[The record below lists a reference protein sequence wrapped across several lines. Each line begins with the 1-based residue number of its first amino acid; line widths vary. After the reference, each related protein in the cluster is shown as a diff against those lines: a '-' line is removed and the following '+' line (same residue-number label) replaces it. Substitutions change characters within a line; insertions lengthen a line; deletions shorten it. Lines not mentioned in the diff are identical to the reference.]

1 MKKNIR
7 IIYKRLFIIFL
18 LLSNIKNGYTQ
29 NPVLQPNIPHL
40 NTVMSLTFNKSSK
53 LLASSST
60 DGTIKIWDV
69 STGRVIKT
77 LYGHVKPAKFVKF
90 GKNDILYSASYKEI
104 KAWDIVTGNILFSS
118 EEPTFDISK
127 FVISNDENRMAF
139 IDKNKIRIWD
149 LNTYKEI
156 QNIQI
161 DNILHMASETL
172 EYTKDDLF
180 LMTTAEKA
188 MIFINT
194 KNGKIHRTISGLPK
208 YPDVYISPDNKVI
221 SRNWEKGD
229 KMKTTFLEV
238 SNFRDSSLVMEKE
251 IKINTRIDKINFS
264 PDGKIIYGFSL
275 SSLYAIDGETGTIKD
290 QYPPS
295 KQFIENIVVSSD
307 GLWIATRNNTNGDID
322 FIQTQLKAKIKTN
335 SVNPIWGM
343 DLSKDNSFLAT
354 GGIDAIG
361 IWDLN
366 KMALHGVIPHHGQWT
381 EDIKFI
387 SQSNKLLVGSNS
399 IWPTDKNQL
408 VMYDI
413 PTRSRE
419 KVYPVDKGSIY
430 GIYVCPGE
438 NKFITQGDEILLW
451 DLNAASIIKKY
462 EGPSVRSFSLD
473 VDPAGKNIISND
485 YNGKF
490 YHWDLESGKLIQTS
504 AKGSF
509 SNLTFCNNG
518 KSFIGKSDETLKLF
532 DLAGMKEK
540 LTWKTKHK
548 FIEELCVSDDNKL
561 TATFSNNKVEL
572 WNNTTG
578 ELISALNGS
587 LNKISKL
594 VFSKDGKYLIA
605 SSKEGIVR
613 FWDIKTKME
622 VVSLISSVN
631 GEWLIATPDG
641 YWDSSPKGG
650 ELVSMVDKTQLWSVD
665 QFAIRNNR
673 PDIIM
678 ERLGSKDLTLIK
690 HYNALYKKRLK
701 KFGLAE
707 DNITIDYHVPVA
719 EISNIEIVG
728 KKVNI
733 TTKLE
738 DNKYNL
744 KQFNVFV
751 NDVPLFGAY
760 GKNIAAGKTKVSLT
774 ENIELTSGKN
784 KIEISCLNEKGEE
797 SFRALRYVDYK
808 EKVPSNLYFLG
819 FGVSKYKNPSLNLE
833 YAEKDAKDLA
843 AVFEK
848 MKGGQFANVFVKT
861 ITNEQV
867 TPENIKKAKEF
878 IKNAKPDDTFILFIA
893 GHGMHDRDADATYY
907 YLTSNAD
914 PKNLKA
920 TAADFETIED
930 LLQGIPPRNKLFL
943 MDACESGE
951 IDDEVQTNFIAQ
963 ADVKGVKSRGM
974 KAVKAGVSGASTT
987 ASGTSSTSV
996 PVKRSYLYQKDRY
1009 IYNDLVRRSGAIVF
1023 SSSKGGEL
1031 SYERSDIENG
1041 LFTEYI
1047 MKALTTQEAD
1057 KDNNGIVSTDEL
1069 REYVSSEVG
1078 KASGDLQHP
1087 TVDRD
1092 NIYQKFG
1099 FGVK

>member
-7 IIYKRLFIIFL
+7 IIYKGLFIIFL

-208 YPDVYISPDNKVI
+208 YPDVYISTDNKVI

-238 SNFRDSSLVMEKE
+238 WNFRDSNVVMEKE
-251 IKINTRIDKINFS
+251 IKINQRIDKINFS

-275 SSLYAIDGETGTIKD
+275 SSLYAIDIETGTIKD
-290 QYPPS
+290 QFPLS

-322 FIQTQLKAKIKTN
+322 FIQTQLKAKIKTFT
-335 SVNPIWGM
+335 VNPIWGM
-343 DLSKDNSFLAT
+343 DLSKDNMFLAT

-361 IWDLN
+361 IWDLE
-366 KMALHGVIPHHGQWT
+366 KMAIHGVIPHHGQWT
-381 EDIKFI
+381 EDLKFI
-387 SQSNKLLVGSNS
+387 SRSNKLLVGSNS

-413 PTRSRE
+413 PTRKRE
-419 KVYPVDKGSIY
+419 KTYPVEKGSIY

-438 NKFITQGDEILLW
+438 NKFITQGYEILLW

-578 ELISALNGS
+578 ELISTLNGS

-605 SSKEGIVR
+605 SSTEGIVR

-738 DNKYNL
+738 DSKYNL

-751 NDVPLFGAY
+751 NDVPVY
-760 GKNIAAGKTKVSLT
+760 GSNGKPINGNTINVKD
-774 ENIELTSGKN
+774 EIELTNGNN
-784 KIEISCLNEKGEE
+784 KIEISCINEKGAE
-797 SFRALRYVDYK
+797 SFRALKFLGYNGQNK
-808 EKVPSNLYFLG
+808 GTLYFLG
-819 FGVSKYKNPSLNLE
+819 FGVSKYSNNKLNLD
-833 YAEKDAKDLA
+833 YAAKDASDL
-843 AVFEK
+843 EK
-848 MKGGQFANVFVKT
+848 IFQGMKGKGFENVYTMTFL
-861 ITNEQV
+861 NENV
-867 TPENIKKAKEF
+867 TPDAIKKAKEF
-878 IKNAKPDDTFILFIA
+878 VKNAKVDDTFVLFIA
-893 GHGMHDRDADATYY
+893 GHGMHDLDAEATYY
-907 YLTSNAD
+907 FLTSNTNL
-914 PKNLKA
+914 KNLKG
-920 TAADFETIED
+920 TAADFETIEG
-930 LLQGIPPRNKLFL
+930 LLQGIAPRNKLFL

-951 IDDEVQTNFIAQ
+951 IDEDVQTQFIAE
-963 ADVKGVKSRGM
+963 ADKKGAKSRGF
-974 KAVKAGVSGASTT
+974 KVVQ
-987 ASGTSSTSV
+987 TSINTDPTDV
-996 PVKRSYLYQKDRY
+996 TKGKRSYLYQKSRF
-1009 IYNDLVRRSGAIVF
+1009 IYNDLNRRSGAIVF

-1031 SYERSDIENG
+1031 SYERSDFENG

-1047 MKALTTQEAD
+1047 IKAFTTQDAD
-1057 KDNNGIVSTDEL
+1057 KDKNGVVSTDEL
-1069 REYVSSEVG
+1069 REYVTTEVG

-1099 FGVK
+1099 FGIEK